1 MMLVYQALDLATEYY
16 TESILIVNAQNE
28 WRASE
33 SDNDKKRG
41 RCCQRESFDGCDVET
56 EMYSTSVKKK

>member
-1 MMLVYQALDLATEYY
+1 MMLVYQALDLASEYY

-33 SDNDKKRG
+33 SDNDKKERTVLLKSIVRRMQRG
-41 RCCQRESFDGCDVET
+41 DRDVQYEC
-56 EMYSTSVKKK
+56 EKK